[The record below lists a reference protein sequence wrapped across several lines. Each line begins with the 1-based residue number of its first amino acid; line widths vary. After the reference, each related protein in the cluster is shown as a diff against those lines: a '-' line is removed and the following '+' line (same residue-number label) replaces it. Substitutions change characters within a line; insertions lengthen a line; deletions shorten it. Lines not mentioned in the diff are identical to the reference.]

1 MKKSIILS
9 GAFLLCFGKCLY
21 ASDSSELN
29 KLLVKY
35 AVPSSFLYCGRNRA
49 FYDKTTQKATCQECG
64 MFYDTSIRACQDCP
78 EGTYVNNRYSTE
90 CIRPDCG
97 IGNYG
102 VVETGKTDCEI
113 GFYKFNLSTCI

>member
-35 AVPSSFLYCGRNRA
+35 AVPSSSLYCGRNRA
-49 FYDKTTQKATCQECG
+49 FYDETTQKATCQECG

-78 EGTYVNNRYSTE
+78 KGTFVNNRYSTKCAYPSCDVGQYAE
-90 CIRPDCG
+90 MEEKENCP
-97 IGNYG
+97 
-102 VVETGKTDCEI
+102 V
-113 GFYKFNLSTCI
+113 GFYKFNPSTCI